1 MFCIVFVFYE
11 TNSISVSSFR
21 EDLPY
26 FPSIRYSVE
35 VLLTTELLVF
45 FKHFWSNIRK
55 DCRDIYRKNRFLSYL
70 NFLKFLN
77 FLLLSSLNAFF
88 NSIVTF

>member
-1 MFCIVFVFYE
+1 MYCIVFVFYE
-11 TNSISVSSFR
+11 TNSMSVSSSR

-26 FPSIRYSVE
+26 FPTIRYSVE

-55 DCRDIYRKNRFLSYL
+55 DCRDIYKKKQISIIF
-70 NFLKFLN
+70 KFPKI
-77 FLLLSSLNAFF
+77 FKSF
-88 NSIVTF
+88 TFIFSQRIF